1 MILVAVKKINH
12 VKSISPSVMVMH
24 SRVHITGLF
33 KVPKTAHLPEKNSK
47 GLLDQTT
54 AKHLFLSQS
63 DVDYVDSFSVI
74 SEPVNGM
81 HGIEKSPRRRY
92 SCDR

>member
-1 MILVAVKKINH
+1 
-12 VKSISPSVMVMH
+12 MVMH

-47 GLLDQTT
+47 DLLDQTT
-54 AKHLFLSQS
+54 AKYLFLSQS